1 MEINSHRTEL
11 EKNVDAE
18 LEIRN
23 NKANKLEEELAIERK
38 EIDRPLKIKSLLND
52 STTPTVK
59 TQIRTVDLDFP
70 GYPIDGNNLDKIR
83 YMEDHLGRMWHKKEM
98 SDLLEKAEGNKK
110 ESEHLSSKIYYY
122 CNTAKKLITVTYG
135 NSKHFSF
142 YTTRPE
148 WIEKIGTGNYR
159 IKRGH
164 EPAKEY
170 LDRLPDDKKTE
181 ISWKGVE
188 NFKS

>member
-1 MEINSHRTEL
+1 METNSHRTEL

-18 LEIRN
+18 LELRT
-23 NKANKLEEELAIERK
+23 NKVKKMEEELLIEK
-38 EIDRPLKIKSLLND
+38 NEIDRLRKIKLLLND
-52 STTPTVK
+52 TAATPTAK
-59 TQIRTVDLDFP
+59 TQMRTVDLDFP
-70 GYPIDGNNLDKIR
+70 DYPIEGNNLDKIR

-98 SDLLEKAEGNKK
+98 SDLLEKAEGDKK

-148 WIEKIGTGNYR
+148 WVEKTGTGTYR

-164 EPAKEY
+164 EPSKEF
-170 LDRLPDDKKTE
+170 LDRLPDEKKTE

-188 NFKS
+188 KL